1 MCDIRSNALSGSTTL
16 RLFKMQLN
24 NYYRYNI
31 AKPQIIWTNTDT
43 NQDWNLDK
51 IKVNRYS

>member
-1 MCDIRSNALSGSTTL
+1 MCDIRSIALSGSTTL

-43 NQDWNLDK
+43 LITK
-51 IKVNRYS
+51 IGI